1 MKLQYFENLEKF
13 DRESKKSRESLMTSL
28 HMMMGLPDLFV
39 PQRFRGKDSA
49 SIHFRKMRALYQRA
63 RSERQMGIESFGKPS
78 DFPASV
84 LPVIE
89 KFHAVPDYDTGYE
102 QIFDIRDYS
111 GSKRNGFEVGLVTS
125 GLTFEK
131 AEMNV
136 PIQVYQMSG
145 SKATCYFDLYG
156 GALSWSRL
164 LFDDEDWWT
173 IEDNAKAFVSQAYS
187 QRAGIFYALIEAV
200 GDAKGCCDWV
210 AAPNNCADCDYFAWR
225 DALSM
230 NLAAQTILIAIRNK
244 GYSVNADNARFIV
257 LNPLELRGR
266 IRQALGIN
274 VQRFAGSERIVDH
287 SFQQVTS
294 MMLTNRNRF
303 YVILPKIR
311 LKGGYRMDLTMYSDF
326 DILTYADSQAGW
338 LRYGGCVGDTDQ
350 IECIEVTLESGS
362 CP

>member
-13 DRESKKSRESLMTSL
+13 NREKKSHREELLTSL
-28 HMMMGLPDLFV
+28 QMMVGLPDLYV
-39 PQRFRGKDSA
+39 PQRFRGNDPRSK
-49 SIHFRKMRALYQRA
+49 HFKALKSLYQKARA
-63 RSERQMGIESFGKPS
+63 ERQAAIQGFGKPG

-89 KFHAVPDYDTGYE
+89 KFHAVPDYDNGYE
-102 QIFDIRDYS
+102 AIFDIRDYS

-125 GLTFEK
+125 GLAFEQ
-131 AEMNV
+131 AYMNV

-145 SKATCYFDLYG
+145 TKATCNFDLYG

-173 IEDNAKAFVSQAYS
+173 IEDNAKAFTAAAYS
-187 QRAGIFYALIEAV
+187 QRAGIFYALIEIVAA
-200 GDAKGCCDWV
+200 AKGCCDWV
-210 AAPNNCADCDYFAWR
+210 AAPSGCSDCDVNAYR
-225 DALSM
+225 DAASM
-230 NLAAQTILIAIRNK
+230 NLAAQTILLAVRNK
-244 GYSVNADNARFIV
+244 GYSVNAQNARFIV

-266 IRQALGIN
+266 IRQALN
-274 VQRFAGSERIVDH
+274 VTLQRFAGSAGMVDH
-287 SFQQVTS
+287 AFTQITS

-303 YVILPKIR
+303 FVILPKIR
-311 LKGGYRMDLTMYSDF
+311 LKGGYRMDLTFFNDF
-326 DILTYADSQAGW
+326 DILTYADTQAGW

-350 IECIEVTLESGS
+350 IECIDVTMESGS

>member
-13 DRESKKSRESLMTSL
+13 NRGKKKHREELMTSL
-28 HMMMGLPDLFV
+28 QMMVGLPDLFI
-39 PQRFRGKDSA
+39 PERFRGNDPA
-49 SIHFRKMRALYQRA
+49 SKHFRAMRKLYRKA
-63 RSERQMGIESFGKPS
+63 RFERQAQIAAFGKPS

-89 KFHAVPDYDTGYE
+89 KFHAVPDYDSGYE

-145 SKATCYFDLYG
+145 TKATCYFDLYG

-173 IEDNAKAFVSQAYS
+173 IEDNAKAFTAAAFS

-200 GDAKGCCDWV
+200 ADAKGCCDWV
-210 AAPNNCADCDYFAWR
+210 AAPSNCTDCDYFAWR

-230 NLAAQTILIAIRNK
+230 NLAAQTILLAVRNK
-244 GYSVNADNARFIV
+244 GYGVNAQNARFIV
-257 LNPLELRGR
+257 LNPIELRGR
-266 IRQALGIN
+266 IRQALNIN

-287 SFQQVTS
+287 SFTQVTS

-311 LKGGYRMDLTMYSDF
+311 LKGGYRMNLTFFNDF
-326 DILTYADSQAGW
+326 DILTYADTQAGW

-350 IECIEVTLESGS
+350 IECVEVTLESGS